1 MKVKLWSNYLDN
13 WIKVNWIKVDCGV
26 CSAVKENI
34 HAIVCWGYQS
44 HVQCATVWRIYWFYW
59 TLFKKRQTQMYEMR
73 LKKERHELVFRSLM
87 NETNFLVI
95 IIIITNIDS
104 GSIYKNTM
112 LLLPINKRIK
122 TVKIIYKIY
131 RINIRVP

>member
-1 MKVKLWSNYLDN
+1 
-13 WIKVNWIKVDCGV
+13 
-26 CSAVKENI
+26 
-34 HAIVCWGYQS
+34 
-44 HVQCATVWRIYWFYW
+44 
-59 TLFKKRQTQMYEMR
+59 MYEMR

>member
-1 MKVKLWSNYLDN
+1 
-13 WIKVNWIKVDCGV
+13 
-26 CSAVKENI
+26 
-34 HAIVCWGYQS
+34 
-44 HVQCATVWRIYWFYW
+44 
-59 TLFKKRQTQMYEMR
+59 MYEMR

-87 NETNFLVI
+87 NETNFLVII

>member
-1 MKVKLWSNYLDN
+1 
-13 WIKVNWIKVDCGV
+13 
-26 CSAVKENI
+26 
-34 HAIVCWGYQS
+34 
-44 HVQCATVWRIYWFYW
+44 
-59 TLFKKRQTQMYEMR
+59 MYEMR

-87 NETNFLVI
+87 NETNFLVIII

>member
-1 MKVKLWSNYLDN
+1 
-13 WIKVNWIKVDCGV
+13 
-26 CSAVKENI
+26 
-34 HAIVCWGYQS
+34 
-44 HVQCATVWRIYWFYW
+44 
-59 TLFKKRQTQMYEMR
+59 MYEMR

-95 IIIITNIDS
+95 IIIIITNINS

-131 RINIRVP
+131 RINIWVP